1 MLNLF
6 TRFHL
11 FARSRSSAG
20 TQTGYL
26 NRWSVATTALAL
38 LFSIPIITIAVH
50 LFAPAGEVWNHLAST
65 VLDDYLLHSFWL
77 MIGVGAGVSLIGVGT
92 AWLVTMYKFPGSNLL
107 TWLLIVPMA
116 VPAYLMAYTYTDFL
130 SITGPLQEMI
140 RSLTGWGPNDYW
152 FPQIRSLGGAILLMS
167 FVFYPY
173 VYLLTRSAFL
183 DQSSSQ
189 LEAARGL
196 GASMP
201 EIFFRIAL
209 PLARPSIAAGL
220 ALVLMETLND
230 FGTVDYFGIQTFTT
244 GIYRTWFGLGD
255 RAAAA
260 QLSAFLMLFILALI
274 LMERWSRRRIRNG
287 KASTERYSRLT
298 QIQLSGWRQWVA
310 SVSCFL
316 PVILGFFLPVLIL
329 LSLLLQNPAAA
340 LDERFFR
347 FTFNSVSV
355 AIIAGFVAI
364 LAALLLSYGVRLH
377 PAWLTRASARIG
389 SLGYAIPGSVIAV
402 GLLIP
407 FGQADQTINELSRR
421 VFGVSPGLLLSGTL
435 FALVFAYVVR
445 FLAVA
450 HQSVEAGLST
460 ITKNMDEVAE
470 GLGYSFGGI
479 LRKVHIPM
487 LSGSLLTALLLVM
500 VDVLKELPATLIV
513 RPFNFDTLAVQVY
526 RLASDERLAE
536 SSGAALVI
544 VLVGLIPVYVLSRSI
559 SKRRSRTFE

>member
-1 MLNLF
+1 MSILNFFTRLHLF
-6 TRFHL
+6 TR
-11 FARSRSSAG
+11 SRPASVS
-20 TQTGYL
+20 QTGHL

-38 LFSIPIITIAVH
+38 LFSIPIVTIAVH
-50 LFAPAGEVWNHLAST
+50 LFAPTGEVWNHLAST

-77 MIGVGAGVSLIGVGT
+77 MIGVGAGVSIIGVGT
-92 AWLVTMYKFPGSNLL
+92 AWLVTMYRFPGSNLL

-130 SITGPLQEMI
+130 SITGPLQETI

-152 FPQIRSLGGAILLMS
+152 FPQIRSLGGAIMLMS

-196 GASMP
+196 GAGMP

-274 LMERWSRRRIRNG
+274 LMERWSRRRIRSG

-310 SVSCFL
+310 SISCFL
-316 PVILGFFLPVLIL
+316 PVMIGFFVPVLIL
-329 LSLLLQNPAAA
+329 LSLLFQNPAAA

-355 AIIAGFVAI
+355 AIIAGLWPFWRHSCYPTGYDFI
-364 LAALLLSYGVRLH
+364 RHGLPGHRRGLGLLAMLSLVQSLLLGFL
-377 PAWLTRASARIG
+377 
-389 SLGYAIPGSVIAV
+389 
-402 GLLIP
+402 
-407 FGQADQTINELSRR
+407 F
-421 VFGVSPGLLLSGTL
+421 LSG
-435 FALVFAYVVR
+435 
-445 FLAVA
+445 
-450 HQSVEAGLST
+450 
-460 ITKNMDEVAE
+460 
-470 GLGYSFGGI
+470 
-479 LRKVHIPM
+479 
-487 LSGSLLTALLLVM
+487 
-500 VDVLKELPATLIV
+500 
-513 RPFNFDTLAVQVY
+513 RPIKP
-526 RLASDERLAE
+526 SM
-536 SSGAALVI
+536 
-544 VLVGLIPVYVLSRSI
+544 
-559 SKRRSRTFE
+559 K